1 MYNSA
6 DKLAARNYIDYQ
18 YIENWNVVKEED
30 FIPLE
35 VDVHHDQGNVFFL
48 RVIGKVLVISIED
61 LVARLVS
68 SFDIPV
74 LSGSVYQGHLTA
86 NSYIWVGSNN
96 NISSFST

>member
-6 DKLAARNYIDYQ
+6 EKLAARNFIDYD

-35 VDVHHDQGNVFFL
+35 IDVHHDQGNIFFL
-48 RVIGKVLVISIED
+48 RVIGKVIVISIED

-68 SFDIPV
+68 SFDIPN
-74 LSGSVYQGHLTA
+74 LPGSV
-86 NSYIWVGSNN
+86 
-96 NISSFST
+96 F